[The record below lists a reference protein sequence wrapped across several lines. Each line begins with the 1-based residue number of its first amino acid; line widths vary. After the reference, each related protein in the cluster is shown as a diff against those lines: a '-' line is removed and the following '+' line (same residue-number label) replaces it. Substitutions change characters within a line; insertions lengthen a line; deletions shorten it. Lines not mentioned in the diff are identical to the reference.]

1 MEGEDWEKAS
11 SIPPAVL
18 TRPPLQDQVSLLS
31 ERDLGPAFSV
41 MGWPHHSVQGGE
53 HTDDMEG
60 PGWEVWALEMPVR
73 AATCL
78 FIPNSPWHTV
88 ILTPTGVASTVSLR
102 ETDPNSNT
110 QPLQM

>member
-11 SIPPAVL
+11 SVPPTVL
-18 TRPPLQDQVSLLS
+18 TGPPLQDQVSLLR
-31 ERDLGPAFSV
+31 ERDLGPAVSV
-41 MGWPHHSVQGGE
+41 MGWPDHSVQGGE

-60 PGWEVWALEMPVR
+60 PGWEGRALEMPVR

-88 ILTPTGVASTVSLR
+88 ILTPTGVASTVSPR
-102 ETDPNSNT
+102 ETDPNSST

>member
-60 PGWEVWALEMPVR
+60 PGCIFSINRFLLLHLSWA
-73 AATCL
+73 
-78 FIPNSPWHTV
+78 
-88 ILTPTGVASTVSLR
+88 
-102 ETDPNSNT
+102 
-110 QPLQM
+110 